1 MPALYFVADFQN
13 KGKFCQCVLPFSAG
27 VCQRETIKD
36 SGLFRKFIF
45 SPL

>member
-1 MPALYFVADFQN
+1 MPALYFVAVFQN
-13 KGKFCQCVLPFSAG
+13 KGKFCQCALPFSARA
-27 VCQRETIKD
+27 CQLETIKD